1 MKKIISLA
9 LALVMMLGCLAAF
22 ASCQQPEENGLNFG
36 KELLSVGSQLDA
48 LNGLVKGDADIAV
61 IDSVMA
67 GYYMNG
73 VDTFKDYQI
82 LPGVI
87 LAEEQYGIAAK
98 KGNAALIGKINE
110 AMIAL
115 ADTDYKNVATEYGLA
130 TETLVTATTANPNA
144 NATDE
149 SWNNV
154 VAAKKLIV
162 GYTLFAP
169 IAYKDGDG
177 ADAELIGFDIDLAKA
192 VVAYLNT
199 TYSAEIEIEFIVI
212 DWDNKIFELENKSI
226 DVVWNG
232 MTLTDKVK
240 DAMGC
245 SDPYCKNAQV
255 VVVKADVADQYQDE
269 ASLAD
274 LAFAVEAGS
283 AGKETVEG
291 LGLNFTEVAY
301 QSDALMEVAAGTS
314 DACVID
320 LLMAG
325 AMIGEGT
332 SYPDLVYTDKLTT
345 EEYGVGW
352 N

>member
-9 LALVMMLGCLAAF
+9 LALIMMLGSLAAF

-115 ADTDYKNVATEYGLA
+115 ADTDYKNVAIEYGLA

-212 DWDNKIFELENKSI
+212 DWDNKEKMLADGSI
-226 DVVWNG
+226 DLVWNG
-232 MTLTDKVK
+232 MTITDERLE
-240 DAMGC
+240 AMEI
-245 SDPYCKNAQV
+245 SVPYLANKQV
-255 VVVKADVADQYQDE
+255 AVVKKADAANYGANKEEFFQKTADAIIIAE
-269 ASLAD
+269 K
-274 LAFAVEAGS
+274 GS
-283 AGKETVEG
+283 AGEE
-291 LGLNFTEVAY
+291 
-301 QSDALMEVAAGTS
+301 
-314 DACVID
+314 
-320 LLMAG
+320 
-325 AMIGEGT
+325 
-332 SYPDLVYTDKLTT
+332 LVKPVD
-345 EEYGVGW
+345 
-352 N
+352 

>member
-1 MKKIISLA
+1 MKKLTSII
-9 LALVMMLGCLAAF
+9 LALVMMLGCVAAF
-22 ASCQQPEENGLNFG
+22 ASCQQPEDNGLNFG

-82 LPGVI
+82 LPGVV

-115 ADTDYKNVATEYGLA
+115 ANTDYATVANKYGLA

-169 IAYKDGDG
+169 IAYTDGDG
-177 ADAELIGFDIDLAKA
+177 ADAELIGFDIELAKA
-192 VVAYLNT
+192 VVAYLDPQV
-199 TYSAEIEIEFIVI
+199 EVEFIVI
-212 DWDNKIFELENKSI
+212 EWNEKEALLENGSI
-226 DVVWNG
+226 DLVWNG
-232 MTLTDKVK
+232 MTITDERLA
-240 DAMGC
+240 AMEI
-245 SDPYCKNAQV
+245 SVPYLANKQV
-255 VVVKADVADQYQDE
+255 AVVKKADASKYGANKEEFFKNTAD
-269 ASLAD
+269 
-274 LAFAVEAGS
+274 AVIIAEKGS
-283 AGKETVEG
+283 AGEELVKPVE
-291 LGLNFTEVAY
+291 
-301 QSDALMEVAAGTS
+301 
-314 DACVID
+314 
-320 LLMAG
+320 
-325 AMIGEGT
+325 
-332 SYPDLVYTDKLTT
+332 
-345 EEYGVGW
+345 
-352 N
+352 